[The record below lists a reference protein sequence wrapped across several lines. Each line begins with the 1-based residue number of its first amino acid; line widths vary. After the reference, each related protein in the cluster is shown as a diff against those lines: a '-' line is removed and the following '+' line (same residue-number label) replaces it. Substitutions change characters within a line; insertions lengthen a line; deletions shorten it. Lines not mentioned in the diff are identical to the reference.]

1 MDRKGLF
8 ERLHHLFRWGDR
20 TTNSTVAKFEDLTPE
35 EGLAKAKK
43 DLEWAKNGQDKCTS
57 DWSYWSYDKS
67 IALYTVMITVFEM
80 LIEEPDREFPN
91 IEWEGYTLEGFNWAM
106 KEWARN
112 Q

>member
-20 TTNSTVAKFEDLTPE
+20 TTNSTVAKYE
-35 EGLAKAKK
+35 
-43 DLEWAKNGQDKCTS
+43 DLEWAKNGQDKCKS

-67 IALYTVMITVFEM
+67 IALYTIMITVFEL
-80 LIEEPDREFPN
+80 LIENPDREFPD
-91 IEWEGYTLEGFNWAM
+91 IEWEGYTLMGFNEAM

-112 Q
+112 QSTTHE